1 MEVMQEKTFVMVKPD
16 GVVKGLVG
24 EVISRMEQR
33 GLKVV
38 ALKMFTPT
46 KAQIDSH
53 YPKNDTWV
61 SGLGVN
67 TKATYEKYGHDVKKH
82 LNTDDELEIGK
93 IVRGW
98 ILNTMT
104 AGPVVVMVFEGL
116 HAVDM
121 VRKVVGSTVPSS
133 APVGTIRGDFSIDSP
148 LLANLQKRSLL
159 NLVHASGTTDEAVR
173 EIDHWFNVGEIV
185 SYERGEP
192 SIIFDSSPSIQGD

>member
-24 EVISRMEQR
+24 EVIGRIEQR

-46 KAQIDSH
+46 VLQIDDH
-53 YPKNDTWV
+53 YPKDKAWV
-61 SGLGVN
+61 ANLGTN
-67 TKATYEKYGHDVKKH
+67 TKATYEKYGHSVKDH
-82 LNTDDELEIGK
+82 LGVDDEFEIGK

-98 ILNTMT
+98 ILTTMT
-104 AGPVVVMVFEGL
+104 AGPVVTIVFEGL

-121 VRKVVGSTVPSS
+121 VRKVIGSTVPAM

-148 LLANLQKRSLL
+148 LLANLEKRSLL
-159 NLVHASGTTDEAVR
+159 NLVHASGTVEEAKR
-173 EIDHWFNVGEIV
+173 EIKHWFKPSDIV
-185 SYERGEP
+185 SYDLGEP
-192 SIIFDSSPSIQGD
+192 NAIFSGNKKK